1 MYNVKA
7 FNSFCLFKRLKQ
19 HFLTIYCEYN
29 MDNFLYSCRNN
40 KLSKLNNF
48 YHEYFYLYVQSGLSK
63 IFEESNLIGPN
74 TLKDRQVI
82 IEKLRLRNR
91 GLNFYC
97 MLAITIFHQ
106 WALMRIWLRV
116 DFEEKRRLGFI
127 KKIENDLKLN
137 NIDISDDMSIKEYL
151 YARSTS
157 FLEYKEKKAQH
168 FEKDF
173 IDQEGYLPPPFTA
186 ELISLINRFNMSWDE
201 LMMFLSDTF
210 LNHKWSPIF
219 DILNQLNHE
228 HSILLNRLTQYYK
241 QSTKQEGEDK
251 SNLNTEVNY
260 PSSQQSQEYRIIN
273 NAIAQYGDR
282 LLKQSSTET
291 YFQRVNSLH
300 IQMLNKINQISEYVG
315 SSAALILQTT
325 DRAYVS
331 GVILWFQCKEL
342 CRQKIIVKD
351 VIDNFFKILKKA
363 YKNNKLYYVR
373 QIFYDAIMG
382 LQITILFVS
391 EFDMSTEVDGVGD
404 SKDEPKTI
412 SLNSNVVADLW
423 REFCEFLPYSDKTT
437 LTQSHQFNFNQF
449 KNCYELCS
457 YKLSLLNLNL
467 KDYCLFAFG
476 RAGFLDIDLPL
487 IKPFSKGK
495 IHAK

>member
-1 MYNVKA
+1 
-7 FNSFCLFKRLKQ
+7 
-19 HFLTIYCEYN
+19 
-29 MDNFLYSCRNN
+29 MDNFLHSCRNN
-40 KLSKLNNF
+40 KLSKLNDF
-48 YHEYFYLYVQSGLSK
+48 YHEYFYLYMKSGLNK
-63 IFEESNLIGPN
+63 IFEESNLIGSN

-82 IEKLRLRNR
+82 LEKLRLRNR

-106 WALMRIWLRV
+106 WALMRMWMRV

-127 KKIENDLKLN
+127 NKIENDLKLN
-137 NIDISDDMSIKEYL
+137 NIDTNDDTSVKEYL
-151 YARSTS
+151 YANSVS
-157 FLEYKEKKAQH
+157 FVEYKEKKAQH

-186 ELISLINRFNMSWDE
+186 ELVNLTNGFNMSWDE
-201 LMMFLSDTF
+201 LMIFLSDTF
-210 LNHKWSPIF
+210 LDHKWSPVF

-228 HSILLNRLTQYYK
+228 YSILLKRLTQYYK
-241 QSTKQEGEDK
+241 QSAKQEDEDE
-251 SNLNTEVNY
+251 SNLNTGVNY
-260 PSSQQSQEYRIIN
+260 QLSQQNQEYRIIN
-273 NAIAQYGDR
+273 KAIARYGKR

-300 IQMLNKINQISEYVG
+300 NQKLNKISQISEYVE

-325 DRAYVS
+325 GRAYVS
-331 GVILWFQCKEL
+331 SVTLWFQCKEL
-342 CRQKIIVKD
+342 CRQKIIVKNLVD
-351 VIDNFFKILKKA
+351 DFFKILKKA
-363 YKNNKLYYVR
+363 YKNHKLYYVR

-382 LQITILFVS
+382 LQITILFIS
-391 EFDMSTEVDGVGD
+391 EFDMSTQVDEVID
-404 SKDEPKTI
+404 SQDEPKTI
-412 SLNSNVVADLW
+412 SLNSNVMADLW
-423 REFCEFLPYSDKTT
+423 REFCELLPYSDKTI

-476 RAGFLDIDLPL
+476 KAGFLDIDLPL